1 MLNNVSIDI
10 EYYDAVMTEV
20 LEAII
25 NSTTAPVQVKILTS
39 TIRLDFAQ
47 KMRDKLFGN
56 MEDK

>member
-10 EYYDAVMTEV
+10 EYYDAVTTEV
-20 LEAII
+20 LDAII
-25 NSTTAPVQVKILTS
+25 NATEAPIQVRILTS
-39 TIRLDFAQ
+39 TIMLDFAQ